1 MSARQVYFIFISLV
15 LLLTYCSSERV
26 DTVQSVENDM
36 EKTHYGGC
44 VMLSRATSA
53 PVDLYMNTGVVQ
65 TDGYPP
71 FTKKITVYGYTL
83 VARDDVTDDFMRRV
97 AQTITET
104 LPQDGTIDNTLQKEF
119 IRNMYE
125 YRALIPLYKG
135 RDRITSPEGL
145 AAWNSTRS
153 QNSVCDV
160 IMELEPGPEQV
171 HEVVEHILHYAND
184 IGINYTF
191 PDEWAVTTESQL
203 YQFLLESEAKG
214 HYDYQYIV
222 KKYDGIEN
230 EERRLRVILQEF
242 SYKFI
247 STAWDLNRPHDMGG
261 SNWTIKNSDELK
273 EMMPEMYRMYERTV
287 AKFMAAP
294 NLSTLDGFLN

>member
-1 MSARQVYFIFISLV
+1 MSKRNVLRAVFSLS
-15 LLLTYCSSERV
+15 LFLGFCRSETAETV
-26 DTVQSVENDM
+26 ATDTA
-36 EKTHYGGC
+36 KTHYGGGC
-44 VMLSRATSA
+44 VMLSRATPA
-53 PVDLYMNTGVVQ
+53 PVDLYMNTGVVP
-65 TDGYPP
+65 TDEYPP

-83 VARDDVTDDFMRRV
+83 VARDDVADDFMRRV

-104 LPQDGTIDNTLQKEF
+104 LPQDGTDTTLQKEF

-184 IGINYTF
+184 IGIHYTF
-191 PDEWAVTTESQL
+191 PDEWAITTDSQL
-203 YQFLLESEAKG
+203 YRFLLESEAKG
-214 HYDYQYIV
+214 YYDYQYIV

-261 SNWTIKNSDELK
+261 SNWTLKNSDELK
-273 EMMPEMYRMYERTV
+273 AMMPEMYTMYERTV
-287 AKFMAAP
+287 AKFMTAP
-294 NLSTLDGFLN
+294 NLSTLDGFLK